1 MQQTINMAYKTKQ
14 DDEPRA
20 INVYFS
26 DVFEV
31 DPDAIEEYG
40 AFNISLINDL
50 PLFID
55 PFLLFNSNNSEY
67 QKMHQEILKYV
78 AFLRDRSAGKT
89 VNMGLLKSWYCF
101 PEVKQTWL
109 GYSQIG
115 NRGRGPGIEF
125 AKALNENLN
134 GIFSDF
140 DKQTVCRS
148 PHLEKLCLIKENT
161 GRDNISDFVTNLIK
175 GYLLRYT
182 QTFAQ
187 KHIKASKLKK
197 FTVAH
202 VDFNYETTSWIS
214 GSFQLPIY
222 NDDYNDDY
230 VLLTP
235 KDLLTKDDTWIN
247 KADLV
252 NQFHDIVSSVSNDQL
267 RSQLNFYFASN
278 LPKPQKNKNGRDKKP
293 RKSDIIGAVSAVIRK
308 YPEFLDY
315 YIKYKEDHG
324 EQAKSVSEERVQEVY
339 NLFVSELS
347 GFIKRLSQQT
357 KFYEKDGSTLSNSY
371 ERVLF
376 LKNVIENKDGYRI
389 FYVKGEPVKRESD
402 IQIMFRLTWLA
413 SPDDVTREANEGRG
427 PVDFKISQGAFDK
440 TLVEFKLAS
449 NTKLAQNLQ
458 KQVEIYKKA
467 HDTDKAI
474 KVILF
479 FSTEEETRARKILKD
494 LGLSD
499 EKYIVLID
507 ASRDNKVSASKA
519 R

>member
-1 MQQTINMAYKTKQ
+1 MK
-14 DDEPRA
+14 
-20 INVYFS
+20 VYFS
-26 DVFEV
+26 DIFNVKPSV
-31 DPDAIEEYG
+31 IEEYG
-40 AFNISLINDL
+40 AFNISLVNDL
-50 PLFID
+50 PLFVD
-55 PFLLFNSNNSEY
+55 PFLLFNSKKKDY
-67 QKMHQEILKYV
+67 QTLHKEILKYV
-78 AFLRDRSAGKT
+78 AFLRDRSLEKL
-89 VNMGLLKSWYCF
+89 VDDGLLKSWYCF

-115 NRGRGPGIEF
+115 NSGRGPGIEF
-125 AKALNENLN
+125 AKALYDNL
-134 GIFSDF
+134 GGVFSDF

-148 PHLEKLCLIKENT
+148 PHLEKLCLIKDNI

-182 QTFAQ
+182 QTFA
-187 KHIKASKLKK
+187 KKYVDPAKLKN

-202 VDFNYETTSWIS
+202 VDFNYQTSTWTS
-214 GSFQLPIY
+214 VGFQLPTV
-222 NDDYNDDY
+222 NEDY

-247 KADLV
+247 KSDLV
-252 NQFHDIVSSVSNDQL
+252 NQFYDIVSSVSNDQL

-278 LPKPQKNKNGRDKKP
+278 LPKPQKNKNGSEKAP
-293 RKSDIIGAVSAVIRK
+293 RKSDIVGAVSAVIRK

-347 GFIKRLSQQT
+347 GFIKQLSQQT
-357 KFYEKDGSTLSNSY
+357 KFYENDGSTLSNSY

-402 IQIMFRLTWLA
+402 LQIMFRLTWFA

-427 PVDFKISQGAFDK
+427 PVDFKISKGAFDK

-479 FSTEEETRARKILKD
+479 FSTEEEMRARKILKD

-499 EKYIVLID
+499 EKYIVFID
-507 ASRDNKVSASKA
+507 ARRDNKVSASKA